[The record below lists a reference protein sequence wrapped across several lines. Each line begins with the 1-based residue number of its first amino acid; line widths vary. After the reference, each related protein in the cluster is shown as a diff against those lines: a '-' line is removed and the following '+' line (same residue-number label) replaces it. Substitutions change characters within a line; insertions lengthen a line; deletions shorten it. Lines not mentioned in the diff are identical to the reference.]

1 MEEVKKSPIDALF
14 DENDTSTITLY
25 NERNEAV
32 EFNQFALIPLEDKV
46 YAILQPVEMPEGADE
61 DEALVFELE
70 ELDDEQVAINL
81 VKEDEIIDKVFDEY
95 YKLVEE
101 QGKKED

>member
-1 MEEVKKSPIDALF
+1 MEEKRSPIDALF
-14 DENDTSTITLY
+14 DENDTSPITLY
-25 NERNEAV
+25 NEKNEGV
-32 EFNQFALIPLEDKV
+32 EFNQIAVIPLEDKV
-46 YAILQPVEMPEGADE
+46 YAILQPVEMPEGADP

-70 ELDDEQVAINL
+70 EVAEEQVAINL

-101 QGKKED
+101 QDKKED

>member
-1 MEEVKKSPIDALF
+1 MEETKKSPIDALF

-32 EFNQFALIPLEDKV
+32 EFNQIAVIPLEDKV

-70 ELDDEQVAINL
+70 EVADDQVVINL

-95 YKLVEE
+95 YRLLEE
-101 QGKKED
+101 EGKKED